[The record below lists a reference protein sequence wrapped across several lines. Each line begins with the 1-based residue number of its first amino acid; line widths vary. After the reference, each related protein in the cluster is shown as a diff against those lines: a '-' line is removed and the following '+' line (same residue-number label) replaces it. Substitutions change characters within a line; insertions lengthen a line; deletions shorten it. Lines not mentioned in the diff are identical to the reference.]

1 MFMYLISLKSGK
13 GRCRRGSRSG
23 KLCARMC
30 WEEVR
35 LSRQGRSVIRE
46 KGTYG

>member
-13 GRCRRGSRSG
+13 GKFRRGLRLG
-23 KLCARMC
+23 KLCTRMC

-35 LSRQGRSVIRE
+35 LSRQGSSVIRE